1 MTLEVTRDLESKLAF
16 ALEHPAVAADRGT
29 LTRLLGEPDQK
40 RQVVDYWHEGDR
52 VLLGALIRDARTTK
66 VARTG
71 YQADIPALRRMNPA
85 LMTLSAW
92 LAERGWKPA
101 NA

>member
-1 MTLEVTRDLESKLAF
+1 MAASRLFPYSEVCT
-16 ALEHPAVAADRGT
+16 T
-29 LTRLLGEPDQK
+29 TT
-40 RQVVDYWHEGDR
+40 
-52 VLLGALIRDARTTK
+52 GAPHDARTTK